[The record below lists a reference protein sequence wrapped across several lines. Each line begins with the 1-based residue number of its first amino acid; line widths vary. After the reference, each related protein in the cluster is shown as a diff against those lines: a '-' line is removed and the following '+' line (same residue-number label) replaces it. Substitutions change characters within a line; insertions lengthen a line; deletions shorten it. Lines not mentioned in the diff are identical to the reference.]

1 MLTYKYKGGIVED
14 WEKLEQMLD
23 DANSHAKSI
32 NDRFESVKDANVC
45 DADLATQFVS
55 QIELERE
62 AEGEIF
68 ANKPK
73 EMQIKK
79 TQEDCK
85 KAQKDAQSKGY
96 NVTSKN
102 SSGGQR

>member
-1 MLTYKYKGGIVED
+1 
-14 WEKLEQMLD
+14 MLD
-23 DANSHAKSI
+23 DANNCAKSI
-32 NDRFESVKDANVC
+32 NARFESVKDTDLC
-45 DADLATQFVS
+45 DVDLATQVVS

-73 EMQIKK
+73 EIQIKK

-85 KAQKDAQSKGY
+85 KAKKDAQSKGY
-96 NVTSKN
+96 NVTIKN